1 MSFNLNNLCLEFI
14 NKVQSESDFITNQIN
29 TFYKENKDKESLEE
43 IYQEQI
49 NDFMYKYRNTFAG
62 IINSDTNEV
71 LGLDKECSDKL
82 DVIVSNLK
90 TYITDLKG

>member
-1 MSFNLNNLCLEFI
+1 MSFNLNNLCLEFL
-14 NKVQSESDFITNQIN
+14 NKVQSESDFITDQID
-29 TFYKENKDKESLEE
+29 TSYKENKDKESLED

-49 NDFMYKYRNTFAG
+49 DDFMSKYRNTFVG

-71 LGLDKECSDKL
+71 VGLDKECSDKL

-90 TYITDLKG
+90 NYITDLKE

>member
-29 TFYKENKDKESLEE
+29 TSYRENKDKESLEE